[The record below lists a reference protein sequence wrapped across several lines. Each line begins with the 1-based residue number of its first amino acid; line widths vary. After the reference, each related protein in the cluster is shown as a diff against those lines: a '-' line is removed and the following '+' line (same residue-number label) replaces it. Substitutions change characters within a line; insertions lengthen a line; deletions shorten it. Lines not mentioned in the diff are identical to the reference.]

1 VKSRF
6 AFPALAALTLLV
18 PLVASAQAVPTVV
31 AKDEI
36 VRDNLLRFGPD
47 VTVEGTVTGDVVVAA
62 SNVTINGTVEGD
74 VLGFASEI
82 TVAGT
87 VKGNLRVAAAAIT
100 VTGTVGRNVTV
111 AGSRVELAKDSKV
124 GGTVA
129 AAGEQV
135 DALGSVGKS
144 VTAYATL
151 VNLGGTI
158 GGDARVL
165 LTRNAQAA
173 LTVRA
178 DEGTSVAGNL
188 HYRARQQV
196 NIPDGVVKGA
206 VTFDRIIGDT
216 FQSSLAAAVAVG
228 RVVRF
233 AGVLLVGILLLW
245 LLPHFLP
252 AVVETMRRATG
263 RSVLTGVIVLFAGP
277 IAFVV
282 LLITLVGIP
291 LAVVLFVLYVL
302 AIAMAKLF
310 AGYWVGGMLAERF
323 RWNLK
328 PYAVLA
334 IGFAVLELVL
344 TVVPSLRL
352 GGFEYALRVVTGIAS
367 LFVTAWVVG
376 SLTLKAWRALRPEKP
391 APAA

>member
-1 VKSRF
+1 M
-6 AFPALAALTLLV
+6 
-18 PLVASAQAVPTVV
+18 

-36 VRDNLLRFGPD
+36 VSDNLVRYGPD
-47 VTVEGTVTGDVVVAA
+47 VTVDGTVTGDVVVAA

-87 VKGNLRVAAAAIT
+87 VKGNLRVAAATIT

-111 AGSRVELAKDSKV
+111 AGSRVALAKDSKV
-124 GGTVA
+124 GGTIA
-129 AAGEQV
+129 AAAEQV

-144 VTAYATL
+144 VTAYAVL

-165 LTRNAQAA
+165 LTRSAQAA
-173 LTVRA
+173 LTVRSDA
-178 DEGTSVAGNL
+178 GASIAGNL
-188 HYRARQQV
+188 HYRARQPV
-196 NIPDGVVKGA
+196 DIPAGVVKGTVA
-206 VTFDRIIGDT
+206 YDRITGDT
-216 FQSSLAAAVAVG
+216 FRSSLAAAVAVG

-233 AGVLLVGILLLW
+233 AGILLVGILLLW

-252 AVVETMRRATG
+252 SVVDTMRRATG
-263 RSVLTGVIVLFAGP
+263 RSVLTGVLVLFAGP
-277 IAFVV
+277 IALIV
-282 LLITLVGIP
+282 LLLTLVGIP
-291 LAVVLFVLYVL
+291 LAIVLFVLYVL

-310 AGYWVGGMLAERF
+310 AGYWVGGMLVERF
-323 RWNLK
+323 RWQLK

-334 IGFAVLELVL
+334 VGFAVLELVL
-344 TVVPSLRL
+344 TVVPSLQL
-352 GGFEYALRVVTGIAS
+352 GGFEYPLRVVTGIAS

-376 SLTLKAWRALRPEKP
+376 SLTLKAWRVLRPAKP
-391 APAA
+391 APAV